1 MPMANEKGVPAVLL
15 PHYLRLF
22 PVCMLALL
30 LAACGSAPPAAGPGA
45 AAEGHAN
52 VGGLEPRLPTI
63 DDREHRYLEL
73 QNGLKVLL
81 ISDPDSDQAAAAL
94 SVGVGS
100 LADPAGREGLAHFLE
115 HMLFLGTEKYPE
127 PDEYGEFISRH
138 GGRHNAYT
146 APDHTNY
153 FFEIAAGQLE
163 GGLDRF
169 AQFFVAPLFDADYVA
184 REVNAVHSEYML
196 QMREDGWRSFM
207 TQKRAMNPDHPGAR
221 FNIGS
226 LETLADE
233 PDDPIRAALLEFY
246 AAHYSADRMGLV
258 VLGREDVATLAQ
270 WAREKF
276 GDVPEQPVAQSEPEL
291 PLFRAEDLPTLLEI
305 EPVRELRTL
314 ELSFPLPP
322 LDPHYRVAP
331 ADYLANLIGHE
342 GEGSVHAW
350 LTERGW
356 IDGLAAGSSHFG
368 RENAVLDIS
377 ITLTR
382 SGLEHWRDV
391 AAAVFAYLE
400 ILREDGIDRERYQE
414 QQELARLAFDFREK
428 GAPSGY
434 VRSLAQNLLLFPPA
448 DVVRAPYAMD
458 QYDPAL
464 IRSLLAKLRPQ
475 NALLTLI
482 APEVTTDREE
492 PYFGVDYRLRP
503 LSGDTLAQWR
513 APGAH
518 PGLALPAANPFI
530 PESLGLIATS
540 DPVPE
545 PIASVAPMQVWH
557 QADTDFGV
565 PRATLRID
573 LRTPAAAG
581 PEGQVLGNLFARL
594 VTDEL
599 NTYAYPAR
607 LAGLSYSLR
616 GDRSGLSLSLG
627 GYDDKLEVLLDVVLD
642 TMVDIELDSAR
653 RAERFEH
660 FRSELIRELGNELQR
675 RPYER
680 TMAELRRLLESQEYA
695 PEQLIEAARNVT
707 LDDLVSWQGQALSE
721 PGVLALLHGNLD
733 EERAAE
739 LASMLRDRLDA
750 QAPDAGPE
758 PSLVRLE
765 DTRVQREV
773 SVDHDDAAFT
783 RYVQGRDQSFAER
796 ARFGL
801 LGSMLRTPY
810 FNELRTEQ
818 QLGYVVSAGAWVRVN
833 TPGVFFVVQSP
844 VASPAALEAATLA
857 FLASFGE
864 RLEDMSSVEFDSERE
879 GLLTRLLERDQNL
892 NSRGG
897 RMWRDLQDHVLDF
910 DSRERLAEALRELD
924 LDSFRNFYRTF
935 LALSETQVATLWAA
949 GRFAGEGAA
958 PSGEAVEDVEAFK
971 AARGSFHL
979 KRDD

>member
-1 MPMANEKGVPAVLL
+1 VLL
-15 PHYLRLF
+15 FYSRIRLLL
-22 PVCMLALL
+22 PACALALL
-30 LAACGSAPPAAGPGA
+30 LAACSSAPPAPIPAPDNSGS
-45 AAEGHAN
+45 AN
-52 VGGLEPRLPTI
+52 WLEPRLPTI
-63 DDREHRYLEL
+63 DSREHRYLEL
-73 QNGLKVLL
+73 PNGLKVLL

-100 LADPAGREGLAHFLE
+100 LADPPGREGLAHFLE

-127 PDEYGEFISRH
+127 PDAYGDFISRH

-146 APDHTNY
+146 AQDHTNY
-153 FFEIAAGQLE
+153 FFEIAAGQFE

-184 REVNAVHSEYML
+184 REVNAVHSEFML
-196 QMREDGWRSFM
+196 QMREDGWRTFM
-207 TQKRAMNPDHPGAR
+207 TQKQAMNPDHPGAR

-226 LETLADE
+226 LDTLADQ

-258 VLGREDVATLAQ
+258 ILGREDVATLAE

-276 GDVPEQPVAQSEPEL
+276 SAVPQQPVAKSEPDL
-291 PLFRAEDLPTLLEI
+291 PLFRAGDLPSLLEI

-322 LDPHYRVAP
+322 IDPHYRVAP
-331 ADYLANLIGHE
+331 GAYLANLIGHE
-342 GEGSVHAW
+342 GAGSVHAW

-356 IDGLAAGSSHFG
+356 IDGLAAGASHYG

-382 SGLEHWRDV
+382 SGLDHWQQV

-400 ILREDGIDRERYQE
+400 VISEDGIDRDRYRE

-428 GAPSGY
+428 GAASGY
-434 VRSLAQNLLLFPPA
+434 VRSLAENLLLFPPA
-448 DVVRAPYAMD
+448 DVIRAPYAMD

-464 IRSLLAKLRPQ
+464 IRSILRELRPQ
-475 NALLTLI
+475 NVLVTLI
-482 APEVTTDREE
+482 APEVTTNREE

-513 APGAH
+513 APGDH

-530 PESLGLIATS
+530 PESLDLIGAS
-540 DPVPE
+540 DPVPK

-581 PEGQVLGNLFARL
+581 AKGQVLGNLFARL

-627 GYDDKLEVLLDVVLD
+627 GFDDKLEVLLDVVLD
-642 TMVDIELDSAR
+642 TMMNMELDSER
-653 RAERFEH
+653 RGERFEH

-680 TMAELRRLLESQEYA
+680 TMAELRRLLESPEYA
-695 PEQLIEAARNVT
+695 PEQLIDAARSVT
-707 LDDLVSWQGQALSE
+707 LDDLAQWQRQALNE
-721 PGVLALLHGNLD
+721 PSVLALLHGNLD
-733 EERAAE
+733 DERAAA
-739 LASMLRDRLDA
+739 LASTLHDRLDA
-750 QAPDAGPE
+750 RAPDVGPE
-758 PSLVRLE
+758 PSLLRLA

-783 RYVQGRDQSFAER
+783 RYVQGRDQSWAER

-801 LGSMLRTPY
+801 LGCMLGTPY

-857 FLASFGE
+857 FLNSYGE
-864 RLEDMSSVEFDSERE
+864 RLDRMSSAEFESERE

-892 NSRGG
+892 NSRGA

-910 DSRERLAEALRELD
+910 DSREQLAEAIRQLD
-924 LDSFRNFYRTF
+924 LGTFREFYQTF
-935 LALSETQVATLWAA
+935 LALSQTQVATLWAA
-949 GRFAGEGAA
+949 GRVASDGTV
-958 PSGEAVEDVEAFK
+958 PSGEAVEDVAAFK
-971 AARGSFHL
+971 AARGSFRLNRH
-979 KRDD
+979 D